1 MKAPAAARRR
11 LYPAHHSISAGFCHP
26 SPHAPPTMACTHDAS
41 SELSTERR
49 CPIYSCVCMQVQQQ
63 RMQKIV
69 ARQGP
74 TVSTPPTAVKGA
86 LKSTS
91 SKVVGM
97 AGWGS
102 ACQSAMQKKRLPTA
116 CSNSKSA
123 HAAMARV
130 WPASS
135 YSHRTVDAIPLR
147 VQLGMAPCADKN
159 VMWRGAQRTRFAT
172 SSRRD

>member
-1 MKAPAAARRR
+1 MYLCICA
-11 LYPAHHSISAGFCHP
+11 
-26 SPHAPPTMACTHDAS
+26 
-41 SELSTERR
+41 
-49 CPIYSCVCMQVQQQ
+49 QVQQQ

-74 TVSTPPTAVKGA
+74 TVSTPPTATKGA

-102 ACQSAMQKKRLPTA
+102 ACQTAMQKKRLPTA

-123 HAAMARV
+123 RAATAGV
-130 WPASS
+130 L
-135 YSHRTVDAIPLR
+135 TCLR
-147 VQLGMAPCADKN
+147 LSPPHY
-159 VMWRGAQRTRFAT
+159 
-172 SSRRD
+172 